1 MLFGGAMRDLNMD
14 SIKTPSLYVLFS
26 RIPVVHLSQSQASW
40 LWHEFGAESQAGLK
54 VNCGKVVGASPGL
67 GEVPI

>member
-1 MLFGGAMRDLNMD
+1 MD

-40 LWHEFGAESQAGLK
+40 LWHEFGAESQEWKG
-54 VNCGKVVGASPGL
+54 CGGESWL
-67 GEVPI
+67 GRGSDLRFCIGT